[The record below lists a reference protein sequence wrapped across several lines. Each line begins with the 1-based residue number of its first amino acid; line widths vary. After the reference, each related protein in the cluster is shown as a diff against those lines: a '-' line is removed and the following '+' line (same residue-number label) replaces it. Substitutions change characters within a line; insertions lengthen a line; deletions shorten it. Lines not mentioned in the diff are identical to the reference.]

1 MLRFLHGV
9 GCEVSLSPLLLGK
22 GLPGGSLE
30 LPAPISKAVPPPAA
44 SPQAAQP
51 HSAKSNAVI
60 PWGTVVVPT

>member
-22 GLPGGSLE
+22 GLLWGSLE

-44 SPQAAQP
+44 SPRAAQP